1 MIEKSFPQKKIKEFK
16 IKEYLGERLDK
27 PGYSHAEMQRTPLGE
42 RIIIYTSKPGLIVG
56 KKGENI
62 QEITETLKHRFG
74 LENPQVEVAEVD
86 NLNLNPQAIAK
97 SIVHTF
103 ERYGP
108 KRFKYTGHNSIQT
121 IINAGAIGAEIVIS
135 GRGVPS
141 SRAKMWRF
149 KQGYLKKSGNISENY
164 IKRGF
169 AVAHLKS
176 GSIGIKVSILTPDIQ
191 LPDKILR
198 KTIVDVSVSS
208 EKEIIP
214 EVEPKAEPTPDTTT
228 GPKEEVKEKKAPRKR
243 AKKKVE
249 DKNGDTKE

>member
-16 IKEYLGERLDK
+16 IKEYLGERLNK

-42 RIIIYTSKPGLIVG
+42 RIVIYTSKPGLIVG

-62 QEITETLKHRFG
+62 QEITETLKNRFG
-74 LENPQVEVAEVD
+74 LENPQVEVAEVE
-86 NLNLNPQAIAK
+86 NPNLNPQAIAR

-135 GRGVPS
+135 GRGIPS

-149 KQGYLKKSGNISENY
+149 KQGYLKKSGDIAENY

-176 GSIGIKVSILTPDIQ
+176 GAIGIKVFILTPDIK
-191 LPDKILR
+191 LPDKIETR
-198 KTIVDVSVSS
+198 PVIETNVPI
-208 EKEIIP
+208 EKEIIS
-214 EVEPKAEPTPDTTT
+214 EAVSKQEPTPEITES
-228 GPKEEVKEKKAPRKR
+228 KEEVKVEKKAPRKR
-243 AKKKVE
+243 VKKQSE
-249 DKNGDTKE
+249 DKNGDIKE